1 MKILLTLI
9 TGSLLFTTISFATII
24 NVPADYSTIQ
34 SGIDAASNGDT
45 VLVSPGTYTENINY
59 NGKIIVVGSLFLTTS
74 DTSYISSTII
84 DGGQSGSVVTFWYG
98 EDMTTVLSGFTIK
111 NGSGGGIYCASSSP
125 SLVNLTISNNLAT
138 WNGGGIYCYNSSP
151 SLENVTIANNSVPYD
166 GGGGGIFCEH
176 SSSPSLENV
185 TISGNSA
192 SDGGGISCYDNSSPS
207 LMNVTISG
215 NSASDGGGISCWY
228 SSSPSLV
235 NLTISNNLATWN
247 GGGIYCY
254 NSSPSLINTI
264 VSGNTGNYG
273 IYVDSGNPSIT
284 YSDFYNNE
292 NGNFHNCGVG
302 VGVNVTTNAN
312 GDSCDAY
319 YNIQEDPLF
328 VDPVNGDY
336 HLSWTNYPVQDSTM
350 SPCIDAGDPNSPYDP
365 DSTIADI
372 GAFYFNQSLSI
383 SEENISMLP
392 EEFNLHQN
400 YPNPFNPIT
409 KISYQLPKS
418 AFVTLF
424 IYNLTGQLVEKL
436 VSDQKNAGYHT
447 AQWDARQAGSG
458 IYFYRIDAGTFCK
471 VRKCLV
477 IK

>member
-111 NGSGGGIYCASSSP
+111 NGSGGGIYCA
-125 SLVNLTISNNLAT
+125 
-138 WNGGGIYCYNSSP
+138 
-151 SLENVTIANNSVPYD
+151 
-166 GGGGGIFCEH
+166 
-176 SSSPSLENV
+176 
-185 TISGNSA
+185 
-192 SDGGGISCYDNSSPS
+192 
-207 LMNVTISG
+207 
-215 NSASDGGGISCWY
+215 